1 MKNIL
6 TLLFVL
12 FGGYSLHAQD
22 TCYGFLRNDTLTI
35 GNNLVERTFLW
46 NGGNIITYRLTDKSN
61 GKSWKNHSLTPDF
74 RVTKDLP
81 QPSNGSLKVVPVK
94 ETKIFPAYLKVEV
107 SFSLEKLDIKRVYRI
122 YDDCPAIA
130 CDTYLRGTVNSIFG
144 GREVSAADRK
154 NIEFAEDMKS
164 KEVTAVLDQFHFQGQ
179 HWHARSVEFSDVT
192 DWHNNLVFEKEI
204 ISYRKLGYRGNLL
217 FAFNGEDNCG
227 IFFLKEAP
235 CSSVQLAYQGKD
247 FLTDFGKFTVTGLG
261 ITRKT

>member
-1 MKNIL
+1 MS
-6 TLLFVL
+6 F

-22 TCYGFLRNDTLTI
+22 TCYGRLKNDTLTI
-35 GNNLVERTFLW
+35 GNSLVERTFLW

-74 RVTKDLP
+74 RVTKNLP

-164 KEVTAVLDQFHFQGQ
+164 KE
-179 HWHARSVEFSDVT
+179 
-192 DWHNNLVFEKEI
+192 
-204 ISYRKLGYRGNLL
+204 
-217 FAFNGEDNCG
+217 
-227 IFFLKEAP
+227 
-235 CSSVQLAYQGKD
+235 
-247 FLTDFGKFTVTGLG
+247 
-261 ITRKT
+261 

>member
-22 TCYGFLRNDTLTI
+22 TCYGRLKNDTFNHRKQL
-35 GNNLVERTFLW
+35 GRTYLLW

-107 SFSLEKLDIKRVYRI
+107 SFSLEKLDIK
-122 YDDCPAIA
+122 
-130 CDTYLRGTVNSIFG
+130 TG
-144 GREVSAADRK
+144 
-154 NIEFAEDMKS
+154 
-164 KEVTAVLDQFHFQGQ
+164 
-179 HWHARSVEFSDVT
+179 
-192 DWHNNLVFEKEI
+192 
-204 ISYRKLGYRGNLL
+204 ISYL
-217 FAFNGEDNCG
+217 
-227 IFFLKEAP
+227 
-235 CSSVQLAYQGKD
+235 
-247 FLTDFGKFTVTGLG
+247 
-261 ITRKT
+261 

>member
-94 ETKIFPAYLKVEV
+94 ETKTCWL
-107 SFSLEKLDIKRVYRI
+107 
-122 YDDCPAIA
+122 
-130 CDTYLRGTVNSIFG
+130 N
-144 GREVSAADRK
+144 
-154 NIEFAEDMKS
+154 
-164 KEVTAVLDQFHFQGQ
+164 
-179 HWHARSVEFSDVT
+179 
-192 DWHNNLVFEKEI
+192 
-204 ISYRKLGYRGNLL
+204 
-217 FAFNGEDNCG
+217 
-227 IFFLKEAP
+227 
-235 CSSVQLAYQGKD
+235 
-247 FLTDFGKFTVTGLG
+247 
-261 ITRKT
+261 